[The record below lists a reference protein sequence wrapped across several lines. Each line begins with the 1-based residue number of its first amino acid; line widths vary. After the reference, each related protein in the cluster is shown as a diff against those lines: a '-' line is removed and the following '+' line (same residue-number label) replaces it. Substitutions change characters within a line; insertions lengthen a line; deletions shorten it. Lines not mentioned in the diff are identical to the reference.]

1 MSKSKLRI
9 ESFNGYFY
17 SSELPYL
24 QFMELI
30 EGHDRGFII
39 VDDGGRKVS
48 LNINRIESIT
58 EIQSDEQVG
67 S

>member
-17 SSELPYL
+17 SSKLPYL

-67 S
+67 N